1 MKTILLSLTFFIS
14 FLCAAQSDFKPTV
27 QVYYDLGI
35 DDNKTNTIGIDFIA
49 GFKVTDLLVLGAGT
63 GLGSSDMLYYK
74 SYNKGDSYDS
84 RETVMILPL
93 YGHGKINFT
102 KTGISPYLSLNAGYT
117 LSLTS
122 SYDHPGLMVKPSF
135 GVDFPL
141 NNGGSFFAQVAYKYQ
156 HFNYTY
162 FSITETDTS
171 DTLESGHA
179 AQLEFAV
186 GYTF

>member
-1 MKTILLSLTFFIS
+1 MKKNLLLIALFTSFI
-14 FLCAAQSDFKPTV
+14 CAAQSEFKPTV
-27 QVYYDLGI
+27 NVYYDLGI
-35 DDNKTNTIGIDFIA
+35 DDYKTNTIGIDFIS
-49 GFKVTDLLVLGAGT
+49 GFKVTDLITLGAGT
-63 GLGSSDMLYYK
+63 GIGSSDMLYYK

-102 KTGISPYLSLNAGYT
+102 QTGISPYLSLNAGYT

-122 SYDHPGLMVKPSF
+122 SYDDPGLMIKPSF

-141 NNGGSFFAQVAYKYQ
+141 KNKGSLFAQVGYKYQ

-162 FSITETDTS
+162 FSITETDAY
-171 DTLESGHA
+171 DTRESGHA
-179 AQLEFAV
+179 AQLEFSV

>member
-1 MKTILLSLTFFIS
+1 
-14 FLCAAQSDFKPTV
+14 
-27 QVYYDLGI
+27 
-35 DDNKTNTIGIDFIA
+35 
-49 GFKVTDLLVLGAGT
+49 
-63 GLGSSDMLYYK
+63 
-74 SYNKGDSYDS
+74 
-84 RETVMILPL
+84 MILPL

-171 DTLESGHA
+171 DTVESGHA